1 MEYSTADLAF
11 LASECQVPGPI
22 VARVMELFAEGLT
35 VPFISRYRKEHTGNL
50 DEEKVNLL
58 KEKSDYLKELNERK
72 TTVLATIEEQGKL
85 TEELKAAIL
94 GTYSKT
100 DLEDLYLPY
109 RPRRRTKA
117 TVAREKGLEP
127 LALLILDTRSPLTTE
142 EMAPAFVDAEKGVE
156 TVADALEGAGH
167 IIAELFSEHAELRQA
182 VRRIMGREGQISVAV
197 TPDYAEKRSKFEQYY
212 AFSEGVGKIPSHRIL
227 AVFRGQEEEVL
238 RAKIELDREKLQRAV
253 SDLVIADAHPRSAFL
268 DPVLEDALKRLILP
282 AIELEIKNEL
292 KTRADEEAI
301 MVFAS
306 NLEKLLL
313 AAPAGS
319 LRVLGVDPGYRTGC
333 KLVVLDE
340 TGKLLDKAAIYP
352 TKPRADIEGSRKLV
366 QSWLEKHRIQA
377 VAIGNG
383 TASRETHAFF
393 KSFLPADIIC
403 SLVSEAGASVY
414 SASAVAREEFP
425 EEDVT
430 VRGAISIARR
440 FQDPLSELV
449 KIDPKAIGVGQYQHD
464 VNQSH
469 LAQKLD
475 TVVESVVNRVG
486 VEINSA
492 SYHLLR
498 YVAGIGPTLAKNI
511 VKFRD
516 ENGRFR
522 SRTELMKVRMFG
534 DKAFL
539 LSAGFLRIRDGEN
552 PLDSTGIHPETYDI
566 VERMARDTALA
577 PAQLVQN
584 EEAVK
589 AIVLNRYIS
598 DQFGLPTLQ
607 DIVAELRKPG
617 RDPRENF
624 ELFEYEEGV
633 EEINDLEV
641 GMELPGVISNVTH
654 FGAFVDIGV
663 HQDGLVHVSELSHQ
677 FITKPEDVV
686 SVGDKVKVKVL
697 SVDKELKRIQLSIKA
712 LLPVPERKPAPNNRR
727 SEPPRPSSPERKQ
740 TPPQNRPPQSAQ
752 RPPAPKTPPPQPVT
766 VKQSKEDALADLKRK
781 WGSK

>member
-1 MEYSTADLAF
+1 MECSPADLSF
-11 LASECQVPGPI
+11 LAVECQVSTH
-22 VARVMELFAEGLT
+22 VAAQVVALFDEGLT
-35 VPFISRYRKEHTGNL
+35 VPFISRYRKERTGNL

-58 KEKSDYLKELNERK
+58 KEKCDYLRELNERK
-72 TTVLATIEEQGKL
+72 STVLSTIEEQGKL
-85 TEELKAAIL
+85 TEELKQAI
-94 GTYSKT
+94 GSTYSKT
-100 DLEDLYLPY
+100 ELEDIYLPY
-109 RPRRRTKA
+109 RPKRRTKA

-127 LALLILDTRSPLTTE
+127 LALLVLDDSSPLPPD
-142 EMAPAFVDAEKGVE
+142 EMAVAFVDAEKGVE
-156 TVADALEGAGH
+156 TVSEALEGAGH
-167 IIAELFSEHAELRQA
+167 IIAEWFSEKVELRGA
-182 VRRIMGREGQISVAV
+182 VRRLMAAEGMLNVAV
-197 TPDYAEKRSKFEQYY
+197 TPEYAEKRSKFEQYY
-212 AFSEGVGKIPSHRIL
+212 EYSEGVRRIPSHRIL

-238 RAKIELDREKLQRAV
+238 RARVELERDRLLSRVGSLAYDP
-253 SDLVIADAHPRSAFL
+253 SHPRAAFL
-268 DPVLEDALKRLILP
+268 GQVLDDAVKRLILP

-292 KTRADEEAI
+292 KTRADEEAV

-319 LRVLGVDPGYRTGC
+319 MRVLGVDPGYRTGC

-340 TGKLLDKAAIYP
+340 TGKLLDKGTIFP
-352 TKPRADIEGSRKLV
+352 TKPKEDVDGAGKQVKSL
-366 QSWLEKHRIQA
+366 LEKHRFQA

-383 TASRETHAFF
+383 TASRETQAFF
-393 KSFLPADIIC
+393 KGILPPGIVC

-425 EEDVT
+425 DEDVT
-430 VRGAISIARR
+430 VRGAVSIARR

-449 KIDPKAIGVGQYQHD
+449 KIDPKSIGVGQYQHD
-464 VNQSH
+464 VNQTL
-469 LAQKLD
+469 LARKLD

-486 VEINSA
+486 VDLNSA

-498 YVAGIGPTLAKNI
+498 YVAGIGPSLARNI
-511 VKFRD
+511 VRYRD
-516 ENGRFR
+516 ENGKFS
-522 SRTELMKVRMFG
+522 SRRQLMNVRMFG

-552 PLDSTGIHPETYDI
+552 LLDSTGIHPETYDI
-566 VERMARDTALA
+566 VQRMAGDAAVPLS
-577 PAQLVQN
+577 QLIRN

-589 AIVLNRYIS
+589 AIVLSRYVS

-607 DIVAELRKPG
+607 DIIAELRKPG
-617 RDPRENF
+617 RDPRKNF

-633 EEINDLEV
+633 EEIDDLEV
-641 GMELPGVISNVTH
+641 GMELPGVVSNVTH

-663 HQDGLVHVSELSHQ
+663 HQDGLVHVSELSHR
-677 FITKPEDVV
+677 FIRSPEEVV

-712 LLPVPERKPAPNNRR
+712 LLPVPGRSPAPSPRG
-727 SEPPRPSSPERKQ
+727 EPRPGEGRKNPNPVSEKRQ
-740 TPPQNRPPQSAQ
+740 RDQRSTRQATRPGLDPL
-752 RPPAPKTPPPQPVT
+752 
-766 VKQSKEDALADLKRK
+766 EELKRK

>member
-1 MEYSTADLAF
+1 MEFSSADLSF
-11 LASECQVPGPI
+11 LATECQVPAG
-22 VARVMELFAEGLT
+22 VAAQVVELFDEGLT
-35 VPFISRYRKEHTGNL
+35 VPFISRYRKERTGNL

-58 KEKSDYLKELNERK
+58 KEKCDYLKELNERK
-72 TTVLATIEEQGKL
+72 ATVLSTIEEQGKL
-85 TEELKAAIL
+85 TDELKTLIVS
-94 GTYSKT
+94 TYGKT
-100 DLEDLYLPY
+100 ELEDLYLPY
-109 RPRRRTKA
+109 RPKRRTKA
-117 TVAREKGLEP
+117 TVAKEKGLEP
-127 LALLILDTRSPLTTE
+127 LALLILDPQSTLSAE
-142 EMAPAFVDAEKGVE
+142 ELAPEFVNSEKGVE
-156 TVADALEGAGH
+156 SVAEALEGAGH
-167 IIAELFSEHAELRQA
+167 IIAELFNEKVELRGA
-182 VRRIMGREGQISVAV
+182 VRRLMAAEGMLNVAV
-197 TPDYAEKRSKFEQYY
+197 TPEHADKRSKFEQYY
-212 AFSEGVGKIPSHRIL
+212 EYSEGVRKIPSHRIL

-238 RAKIELDREKLQRAV
+238 RARVELERERLLSQVQELAYD
-253 SDLVIADAHPRSAFL
+253 SSHPRATFL
-268 DPVLEDALKRLILP
+268 GEVLDDAVKRLILP

-333 KLVVLDE
+333 KVVALDE
-340 TGKLLDKAAIYP
+340 TGKLLDKGTIYP
-352 TKPRADIEGSRKLV
+352 TKPKEDVEGAKKQIVTL
-366 QSWLEKHRIQA
+366 LEKHRIQA

-383 TASRETHAFF
+383 TASRETHSFF
-393 KSFLPADIIC
+393 KSFLPEGGIC

-425 EEDVT
+425 DEDVT

-449 KIDPKAIGVGQYQHD
+449 KIDPKSIGVGQYQHD
-464 VNQSH
+464 VNQTL
-469 LAQKLD
+469 LARKLD

-486 VEINSA
+486 VDLNNA

-498 YVAGIGPTLAKNI
+498 YVAGIGPSLAKNI
-511 VKFRD
+511 VRYRD
-516 ENGRFR
+516 ENGKFSNRR
-522 SRTELMKVRMFG
+522 QLMNVRMFG

-566 VERMARDTALA
+566 VQHMADDATVPLS
-577 PAQLVQN
+577 QLIRN

-589 AIVLNRYIS
+589 AIVLNRYVS
-598 DQFGLPTLQ
+598 DQFGLPTLK
-607 DIVAELRKPG
+607 DIIDELRKPG
-617 RDPRENF
+617 RDPRKNF

-633 EEINDLEV
+633 EEIDDLEV
-641 GMELPGVISNVTH
+641 GMELPGVVSNVTH

-677 FITKPEDVV
+677 YIRSPEEVV
-686 SVGDKVKVKVL
+686 SVGDKVKVKVI

-712 LLPVPERKPAPNNRR
+712 LLPVPERKSSPARN
-727 SEPPRPSSPERKQ
+727 SGPRPGERRDASASGSERPRQRPRDQK
-740 TPPQNRPPQSAQ
+740 PPQRQPQQAPRP
-752 RPPAPKTPPPQPVT
+752 K
-766 VKQSKEDALADLKRK
+766 ADPLEELKRK

>member
-1 MEYSTADLAF
+1 MEFSQADLAF
-11 LASECQVPGPI
+11 LAAECQVSAHTAAQ
-22 VARVMELFAEGLT
+22 VVELFDEGLT
-35 VPFISRYRKEHTGNL
+35 VPFISRYRKERTGNL

-58 KEKSDYLKELNERK
+58 REKCDYLQELNERK
-72 TTVLATIEEQGKL
+72 ATVLTTIQEQGKL
-85 TEELKAAIL
+85 TEELKAAIT
-94 GTYSKT
+94 GTYGKT
-100 DLEDLYLPY
+100 ELEDLYLPY
-109 RPRRRTKA
+109 RPKRRTKA
-117 TVAREKGLEP
+117 TVAKEKGLEP
-127 LALLILDTRSPLTTE
+127 LALLILDEQSPLPPQ
-142 EMAPAFVDAEKGVE
+142 EMAVAFVDAAKGVDSP
-156 TVADALEGAGH
+156 AAALEGAGH
-167 IIAELFSEHAELRQA
+167 IIAELFSERAELRA
-182 VRRIMGREGQISVAV
+182 CVRRLMAREGLLNVAV
-197 TPDYAEKRSKFEQYY
+197 TPEHADKRTKFEQYY
-212 AFSEGVGKIPSHRIL
+212 EYSEPVHKMPSHRIL

-238 RAKIELDREKLQRAV
+238 RAKIELERERLIPQVQTLAFPEN
-253 SDLVIADAHPRSAFL
+253 HPRSAFL
-268 DPVLEDALKRLILP
+268 LEVLEDAVKRLILP

-301 MVFAS
+301 LVFAA

-319 LRVLGVDPGYRTGC
+319 LPVLGVDPGYRTGC

-340 TGKLLDKAAIYP
+340 TGKLLDKAAVYP
-352 TKPRADIEGSRKLV
+352 TKPQQDTAGARKLV
-366 QSWLEKHRIQA
+366 EAWLGKYRIRA

-393 KSFLPADIIC
+393 KSFLPPEVIC

-430 VRGAISIARR
+430 VRGAVSIARR

-449 KIDPKAIGVGQYQHD
+449 KIDPKSIGVGQYQHD
-464 VNQSH
+464 VNQSL

-486 VEINSA
+486 VDLNNA

-498 YVAGIGPTLAKNI
+498 YVAGIGPSLAKNI
-511 VKFRD
+511 VRYRD
-516 ENGRFR
+516 ENGRFLNR
-522 SRTELMKVRMFG
+522 RQLLNVRMFG

-552 PLDSTGIHPETYDI
+552 PLDGTGIHPETYDI
-566 VERMARDTALA
+566 VQRMADDIAAA
-577 PAQLVQN
+577 PTQLIRN

-617 RDPRENF
+617 RDPRQNF

-633 EEINDLEV
+633 EEIGDLEV

-677 FITKPEDVV
+677 FIQKPEDVV

-712 LLPVPERKPAPNNRR
+712 LLPVPERKAPADRR
-727 SEPPRPSSPERKQ
+727 GLARSQERQGKPSTAVRQPRPDPK
-740 TPPQNRPPQSAQ
+740 PARP
-752 RPPAPKTPPPQPVT
+752 K
-766 VKQSKEDALADLKRK
+766 ADPLEELKRK
-781 WGSK
+781 WGSR

>member
-1 MEYSTADLAF
+1 MEYSAADIAF
-11 LASECQVPGPI
+11 LAGECQVSPQI
-22 VARVMELFAEGLT
+22 VSSVLELFSEGLT
-35 VPFISRYRKEHTGNL
+35 VPFISRYRKERTGNL

-58 KEKSDYLKELNERK
+58 KEKSDYLNELNERK
-72 TTVLATIEEQGKL
+72 KTVLSTIEEQGKL
-85 TEELKAAIL
+85 TEELKATIL
-94 GTYSKT
+94 ACYSKT
-100 DLEDLYLPY
+100 ELEDLYLPY
-109 RPRRRTKA
+109 RPKRRTKA
-117 TVAREKGLEP
+117 TVAKEKGLEP
-127 LALLILDTRSPLTTE
+127 LALLISDPLSPLSVE
-142 EMAPAFVDAEKGVE
+142 EMAADFVDPERGVE
-156 TVADALEGAGH
+156 TAPDALEGAGH
-167 IIAELFSEHAELRQA
+167 IIAEQFNEHAELRQA
-182 VRRIMGREGQISVAV
+182 VRRIMGREGQIEVAV
-197 TPDYAEKRSKFEQYY
+197 TPEYVDKRSKFEQYY
-212 AFSEGVGKIPSHRIL
+212 EFKEAVSKIPSHRIL
-227 AVFRGQEEEVL
+227 AIFRGQEEEVL
-238 RAKIELDREKLQRAV
+238 RAKIELDREKLLRGV
-253 SDLVIADAHPRSAFL
+253 CDLVIAPGHPRRAFL
-268 DPVLEDALKRLILP
+268 DTVLEDALKRLVLP
-282 AIELEIKNEL
+282 AIELEVKNEL
-292 KTRADEEAI
+292 KLRADEEAI

-313 AAPAGS
+313 AAPAGA
-319 LRVLGVDPGYRTGC
+319 LCTLGVDPGFRTGC

-340 TGKLLDKAAIYP
+340 TGKLLDKATIYP
-352 TKPRADIEGSRKLV
+352 TKPREDVASAQKLIET
-366 QSWLEKHRIQA
+366 WLKKHRIQA

-383 TASRETHAFF
+383 TASRETHTFF
-393 KSFLPADIIC
+393 KGFLPQGVVC

-414 SASAVAREEFP
+414 SASAAAREEFP
-425 EEDVT
+425 DEDVT

-449 KIDPKAIGVGQYQHD
+449 KIEPKAIGVGQYQHD
-464 VNQSH
+464 VNQSQ

-475 TVVESVVNRVG
+475 SVVESVVNRVG

-498 YVAGIGPTLAKNI
+498 YVAGIGPSLAKNI

-522 SRTELMKVRMFG
+522 NRFELMKVRMFG

-539 LSAGFLRIRDGEN
+539 QSAGFLRIRDGEN

-566 VERMARDTALA
+566 VQRMASDNDLS
-577 PAQLVQN
+577 PASLVRN

-633 EEINDLEV
+633 EEIDDLEI
-641 GMELPGVISNVTH
+641 GMELPGVVSNVTH

-663 HQDGLVHVSELSHQ
+663 HQDGLVHVSELSHR
-677 FITKPEDVV
+677 FITRPEEVV
-686 SVGDKVKVKVL
+686 SVGDKVKVKVI

-712 LLPVPERKPAPNNRR
+712 LLPLPERKPDPR
-727 SEPPRPSSPERKQ
+727 RPSSGQPRRVDLFRTQKPQATRPKQ
-740 TPPQNRPPQSAQ
+740 DPLD
-752 RPPAPKTPPPQPVT
+752 
-766 VKQSKEDALADLKRK
+766 ELKRK
-781 WGSK
+781 WGSR